1 MLTHGVLVVGVT
13 VELLE
18 SLQPQLKS
26 LAANDLVPLS
36 VVDAGLEELWQQ
48 FEFAPL
54 LRKFRSFDRT
64 RGSHHFIE
72 FIWRI
77 WVLLLGLGWRTFGS
91 LPIV

>member
-1 MLTHGVLVVGVT
+1 MVGVT

-18 SLQPQLKS
+18 SLQPQLKA

-54 LRKFRSFDRT
+54 LRKFRSFDGT
-64 RGSHHFIE
+64 CGSHHFIE
-72 FIWRI
+72 FIWCI
-77 WVLLLGLGWRTFGS
+77 WVLLLWLRWRTVGS
-91 LPIV
+91 LVVV